1 MEFIKRCSVGDVFV
15 GVRLNDKDE
24 YECISGVM
32 VDGNM
37 SEEQEKILIDYY
49 SGLIDEDY
57 VAEDYDDAID
67 EMQTRL
73 IELLNDYFEEEN
85 PKMIS

>member
-32 VDGNM
+32 VDGSM
-37 SEEQEKILIDYY
+37 SDEQEKMLIDYY

-67 EMQTRL
+67 EMQIRL

-85 PKMIS
+85 PKRIS